1 MSLFLFLTVIQGI
14 VAAALVGIIL
24 MQKSE
29 GGGLGMGGGGSPS
42 SIFSA
47 RGAGDFLTRMTTI
60 LASLFVI
67 LSIVLAAVAVE
78 TTSGGDID
86 DTLDRQIAPADPLA
100 PAAVPTGA
108 PIQTGPA
115 TGATPV
121 STAPAQGPADPLGGL
136 AN

>member
-1 MSLFLFLTVIQGI
+1 MFLFLTVIQGI

-29 GGGLGMGGGGSPS
+29 GGGLGMGGGGNPS

-47 RGAGDFLTRMTTI
+47 RGAGDFLTRATTV
-60 LASLFVI
+60 LATLFVI

-86 DTLDRQIAPADPLA
+86 DSLQRQVAPVDPLA
-100 PAAVPTGA
+100 PAGLPADTA
-108 PIQTGPA
+108 PVQTGPA
-115 TGATPV
+115 PASSPA
-121 STAPAQGPADPLGGL
+121 APARDPADPLSGL

>member
-24 MQKSE
+24 MQRSE
-29 GGGLGMGGGGSPS
+29 GGGLGMGGGGNPS

-47 RGAGDFLTRMTTI
+47 RGAGDFLTRATTI
-60 LASLFVI
+60 LATLFVI
-67 LSIVLAAVAVE
+67 LSIALAAVAVE
-78 TTSGGDID
+78 TTSGGDV
-86 DTLDRQIAPADPLA
+86 DTSLNRQIAPAAPVDPLA
-100 PAAVPTGA
+100 PAAIPGA

-115 TGATPV
+115 PTASGSP
-121 STAPAQGPADPLGGL
+121 APAPADPLNGL

>member
-1 MSLFLFLTVIQGI
+1 MFLFLTVIQGI

-29 GGGLGMGGGGSPS
+29 GGGLGMGGGGNPS

-47 RGAGDFLTRMTTI
+47 RGAGDFLTRATTV
-60 LASLFVI
+60 LATLFVI

-86 DTLDRQIAPADPLA
+86 DSLQRQVAPVDPLAPVTLPADTAPVQTGPAPASSPSAPTQDPADPL
-100 PAAVPTGA
+100 
-108 PIQTGPA
+108 
-115 TGATPV
+115 
-121 STAPAQGPADPLGGL
+121 SGL